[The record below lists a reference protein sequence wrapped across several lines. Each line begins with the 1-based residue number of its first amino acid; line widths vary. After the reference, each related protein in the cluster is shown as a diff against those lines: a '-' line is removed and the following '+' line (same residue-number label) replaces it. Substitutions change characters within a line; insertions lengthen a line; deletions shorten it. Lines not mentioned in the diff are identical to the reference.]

1 MSVMAVM
8 HRIRL
13 DHLQTFFCKF
23 TDGRLASASGSVG
36 FSALRS
42 DFSNYDCSINDLK
55 ANVIPTFADRG
66 LA

>member
-23 TDGRLASASGSVG
+23 TDEASDNRDSQSGRFGTIL
-36 FSALRS
+36 
-42 DFSNYDCSINDLK
+42 
-55 ANVIPTFADRG
+55 G
-66 LA
+66 LIIDEILLQ